1 MKSKVEE
8 TVNGEGV
15 ESRVLEILKRGLEV
29 EVTADT
35 DVIQQGLLD
44 SLNFVDVML
53 RLEAVFSVQ
62 IDVEQVELD
71 DFRSARSITEYLSRQ
86 HQIA

>member
-1 MKSKVEE
+1 MMSKVEE
-8 TVNGEGV
+8 TVNDAGV
-15 ESRVLEILKRGLEV
+15 ESRVLEILKRDLEV
-29 EVTADT
+29 EVAPDT

-44 SLNFVDVML
+44 SLNFVDLMV
-53 RLEAVFSVQ
+53 RLEAVFEVQ

-71 DFRSARSITEYLSRQ
+71 DFRSARSITEYLSRR